1 MFPENHVL
9 AEIFD
14 LKEIH
19 VLKETSVSKP
29 ARFELIY
36 LQLV

>member
-1 MFPENHVL
+1 MFPEDHAL
-9 AEIFD
+9 AEVFD

-36 LQLV
+36 L